1 MEGRPSGDFEHSV
14 GSVGNS
20 FHKVKMNW
28 CASTKIIFFLRQ
40 MIKENGFK
48 NVNILL

>member
-1 MEGRPSGDFEHSV
+1 MEGRPSGDFEHPV
-14 GSVGNS
+14 GSVENS
-20 FHKVKMNW
+20 FYKVKMNW

-48 NVNILL
+48 SVNILL